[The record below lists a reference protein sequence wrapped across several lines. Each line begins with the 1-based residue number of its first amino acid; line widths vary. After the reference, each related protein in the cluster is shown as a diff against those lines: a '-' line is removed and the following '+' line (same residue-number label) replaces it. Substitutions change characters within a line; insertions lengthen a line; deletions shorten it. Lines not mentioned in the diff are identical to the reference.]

1 MKNLFI
7 FLLPLV
13 LLSCNSVVGTTP
25 VYRSSV
31 PSKADESKE
40 FAELMEL
47 DKKDKLQRAADAVNQ
62 FVNDSPTDPNAAILI
77 KNETRY
83 NIIVRINGT
92 YGNYRVPVPK
102 GDKNYILLKKGS
114 YIFKSQFCDAKYF
127 SDKTVT
133 ESITLTLTERYQ

>member
-1 MKNLFI
+1 
-7 FLLPLV
+7 
-13 LLSCNSVVGTTP
+13 
-25 VYRSSV
+25 
-31 PSKADESKE
+31 
-40 FAELMEL
+40 MEL

-77 KNETRY
+77 KNETNC

-92 YGNYRVPVPK
+92 NGNYRVPVPK

>member
-77 KNETRY
+77 KNETNC

-92 YGNYRVPVPK
+92 NGNYRVPVPK